1 MSVVE
6 SVCSYSFNIVSMDI
20 TEVMDY
26 ASLFVNIENEL
37 NFLQQV
43 YVAGVLSRTSVNTD
57 GLQIVSRMVFLNN
70 FVTDRIGIFMDWPPD
85 HSV

>member
-43 YVAGVLSRTSVNTD
+43 YVAGVLSRTAVNTD
-57 GLQIVSRMVFLNN
+57 GLQVVSRMVFLNN

>member
-1 MSVVE
+1 
-6 SVCSYSFNIVSMDI
+6 MDI

-57 GLQIVSRMVFLNN
+57 GLQVVSRMVFLNN